1 MIYLQESFITLSWDE
16 ASKTIIAEW
25 KGFASLAKMQFALE
39 KGLELIQQK
48 KTTKWLGD
56 TSNLAPFGQEAS
68 NWIIKD
74 WIPRA
79 KTAGL
84 KYIAYVIPKSALT
97 RMTLSNGTAITLLES
112 AFFDSQDGAKAWLR
126 SR

>member
-16 ASKTIIAEW
+16 ASKTIVAEW

-56 TSNLAPFGQEAS
+56 TSNLAPFGGFV
-68 NWIIKD
+68 
-74 WIPRA
+74 
-79 KTAGL
+79 KTEF
-84 KYIAYVIPKSALT
+84 
-97 RMTLSNGTAITLLES
+97 LEE
-112 AFFDSQDGAKAWLR
+112 KV
-126 SR
+126 

>member
-1 MIYLQESFITLSWDE
+1 
-16 ASKTIIAEW
+16 
-25 KGFASLAKMQFALE
+25 MQFALE

-56 TSNLAPFGQEAS
+56 TSNLAPFGQESS
-68 NWIIKD
+68 NWIIHN

-84 KYIAYVIPKSALT
+84 KSIAYVIPKSALT
-97 RMTLSNGTAITLLES
+97 RMTLNNGTAITLLES
-112 AFFDSQDGAKAWLR
+112 AFFDSQDSAKAWLR

>member
-25 KGFASLAKMQFALE
+25 KGFASLPKMQAALE
-39 KGLELIQQK
+39 KGLELIREK
-48 KTTKWLGD
+48 KATKWLGD
-56 TSNLAPFGQEAS
+56 TSNLAPFSHETS
-68 NWIIKD
+68 NWIVND

-84 KYIAYVIPKSALT
+84 KSIAYVIPKSALT
-97 RMTLSNGTAITLLES
+97 RMALGNGVPTTNMDS
-112 AFFDSQDGAKAWLR
+112 AFFDNQEAAKAWLR
-126 SR
+126 SV